1 MPPFLSEPV
10 NKVFDRSNMA
20 GQEKRSN
27 ERYGLELTSMV
38 TWKDDSE
45 NTRLMPG
52 RIKNVSHT
60 GAFIVCD
67 SPIGEGRAID
77 VHIDLPF
84 VVGSFIRSR
93 IFASGRVARDS
104 FAPEGL
110 YGHGIKFDHV
120 SFSRK
125 LR

>member
-1 MPPFLSEPV
+1 MG
-10 NKVFDRSNMA
+10 
-20 GQEKRSN
+20 GQEKRIN

-38 TWKDDSE
+38 KWEDHSG

-67 SPIGEGRAID
+67 SPIGEGSAVD

-84 VVGSFIRSR
+84 VVGNFIRSR
-93 IFASGRVARDS
+93 ILASGRVVRDS
-104 FAPEGL
+104 FTSEGL
-110 YGHGIKFDHV
+110 YGHGVKFDHL
-120 SFSRK
+120 SFIRTE
-125 LR
+125 

>member
-1 MPPFLSEPV
+1 
-10 NKVFDRSNMA
+10 MA
-20 GQEKRSN
+20 CREKRGN

-38 TWKDDSE
+38 TWEDDNG

-60 GAFIVCD
+60 GAFMVCD

-84 VVGSFIRSR
+84 VAGNFIRSR
-93 IFASGRVARDS
+93 IFASGRVVRDS
-104 FAPEGL
+104 SMSEGL
-110 YGHGIKFDHV
+110 YGHGIKFDHL
-120 SFSRK
+120 SFMQIT
-125 LR
+125 